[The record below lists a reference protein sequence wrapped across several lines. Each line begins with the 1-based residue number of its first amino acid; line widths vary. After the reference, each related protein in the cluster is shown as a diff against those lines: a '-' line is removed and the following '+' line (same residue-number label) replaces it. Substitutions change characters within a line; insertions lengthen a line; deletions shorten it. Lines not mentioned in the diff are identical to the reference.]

1 MTIVGTLWGDARQ
14 RQSKVILSVAAV
26 NGFELEQPQWT
37 FTNRPPEFMAKFPYG
52 KIPAFEGTDGL
63 KLIEGTAIA
72 RYLSSIGTQVNLL
85 GSNVHEVAI
94 VDQWVHF
101 AEHEISAPTQNITG
115 LIYGFYKPFSLE
127 TLDKNSERLGRAL
140 AYLES
145 HLAARPSGY
154 VALDT
159 LTLADFVLAG
169 VIFAAAHV
177 SLGSAE
183 RAQYPHIFA
192 HYTKVTTDERVKQ
205 YWGTEEFVDVRLT
218 EPKTVTVS

>member
-1 MTIVGTLWGDARQ
+1 
-14 RQSKVILSVAAV
+14 
-26 NGFELEQPQWT
+26 
-37 FTNRPPEFMAKFPYG
+37 MAKFPYG
-52 KIPAFEGTDGL
+52 KIPTFEGTDGF
-63 KLIEGTAIA
+63 KLIEGTTIA

-85 GSNVHEVAI
+85 GSNAHEVAI

-115 LIYGFYKPFSLE
+115 LIYGFYKPFNLE
-127 TLDKNSERLGRAL
+127 TLDKHSERLERAL

-169 VIFAAAHV
+169 VIFAAAYIA
-177 SLGSAE
+177 LGSSE
-183 RAQYPHIFA
+183 RGQYPHIFS
-192 HYTKVTTDERVKQ
+192 HYTKVTADERVKQ
-205 YWGTEEFVDVRLT
+205 YWGTEEFVDVRIT